1 MKVQL
6 NVIFEIPMTNAIK
19 TAVYGDANA
28 NAPFINSLVSR
39 FISAYRDEEL
49 IWDVQ
54 HSNDAI
60 NIVNSY
66 LLRRFAKYAQYSS
79 YLDPQ
84 TGTFKLSENG
94 RKIDRSA
101 DGTTNGA
108 VENQPINAD
117 IEEITSPNGKTKTV
131 ATSSESVT
139 ENKLSDDIDKID
151 MMVNS
156 NIWVKMWE
164 ELLPMLDYYCKI
176 Y

>member
-6 NVIFEIPMTNAIK
+6 NVTFEITMTNAIK
-19 TAVYGDANA
+19 TAVYGDADA
-28 NAPFINSLVSR
+28 DAPFINSLVSR
-39 FISAYRDEEL
+39 FISAYRGEEL
-49 IWDVQ
+49 IWNFE
-54 HSNDAI
+54 HSNDATNTI
-60 NIVNSY
+60 NSY

-79 YLDPQ
+79 YLDPE

-156 NIWVKMWE
+156 NIWVRMWQ